1 MSAHSSNKLFSHKK
15 QLAGKYGDRV
25 PPSQTVTEKWPV
37 LHEGPVPGTDL
48 AAWDFR
54 VFGEVEEERRFTY
67 KEFTA
72 LPAADVH
79 CDIHCVTHWSK
90 MDNVFHGV
98 LFTEFIKSI
107 RLKPTARF
115 VIIHAE
121 GGYTANLP
129 LAACMDDDVV
139 WAWKHGGENLS
150 PEHGW
155 PLRLIVPNVTS
166 GRAPSGCAAS
176 SSWRRTG
183 PASGSGTATTT
194 TPMPSRK
201 SATGKRFLPPES

>member
-25 PPSQTVTEKWPV
+25 PPSQTVTDKWPV

-129 LAACMDDDVV
+129 LAVCMDDDVV

-155 PLRLIVPNVTS
+155 PLRLIVPK
-166 GRAPSGCAAS
+166 RYF
-176 SSWRRTG
+176 W
-183 PASGSGTATTT
+183 
-194 TPMPSRK
+194 K
-201 SATGKRFLPPES
+201 SAKWVRGVEFLASDRPGFWERNGYHNDADAFKEERYG